1 MNEATVLVGDALRV
15 LKECLND
22 GWLLIYALESGQSP
36 GTIISVSDLDGKRA
50 ASINAKGDCTPTLS
64 QGMPHFDAPEI
75 KPASKRRGFLQ
86 KLSRR

>member
-1 MNEATVLVGDALRV
+1 MESNNLPAGWSGFELRSTPLQSKKITV
-15 LKECLND
+15 
-22 GWLLIYALESGQSP
+22 ESGQSP

-50 ASINAKGDCTPTLS
+50 ASINAKGDCMPTLS
-64 QGMPHFDAPEI
+64 QGMPYFDAPEI